1 MAVKEKDPGIT
12 EEDLPA
18 RRSCGTSE
26 VNERLMRT
34 VDGYAEARAEI
45 ENRTSRVLDAG
56 VALRTGCTQ
65 IPVVVHVV
73 YRNAAE
79 NVSAAQIDSQIA
91 VLNADF
97 RATNADKSSTPP
109 VFQPLI
115 GDARVTF
122 KLATTDPSGNPT
134 DGITR
139 TSTTTTPFS
148 SGTDNVKSAATG
160 GADPWP
166 SDKYLNLWVCGNLRS
181 GSGQALLGYAQFPG
195 GPAATDGVVLVHTGF
210 GSTGTAASPYDLG
223 RSATH
228 EIGHWLNLRHIWGDD
243 GTGCSGSDFVAD
255 TPNQAGPN
263 YGAPA
268 FPHPSCSNG
277 PNGDLFMNYMDYT
290 DDRAMFMFT
299 QGQADRMQ
307 AALDGPRSS
316 IGVSGPC
323 IGKPVKEFVKD
334 LPKDHPKDIIKENP
348 KDFAKDL
355 PKDFVKDKP
364 KDLVKDNP
372 KDLIKDGP
380 KDFVKDKPKD
390 LVKDNPKEFSK
401 DIVKDKPKEG
411 VKDRPKEFAK
421 DFVKDRPKDLIKD
434 RPKDLVK
441 DRPKDLGKDF
451 IDDIPK
457 QLRDPVKELGGEIG
471 PIDPGPL
478 GNPPFTGPLT
488 GPFGG
493 GATPFVIG
501 TGRDNVPDESQVEQG
516 DAMSSLMGVLQQ
528 LGAILADYS
537 SAAEAGEL
545 TAADVARW
553 QQLAGVYAQIIA
565 LLG

>member
-1 MAVKEKDPGIT
+1 MAVKEKDPGST
-12 EEDLPA
+12 EEDLPS
-18 RRSCGTSE
+18 RRNCGTSE
-26 VNERLMRT
+26 VNDRLMRT
-34 VDGYAEARAEI
+34 VEGYAEARSEI
-45 ENRTSRVLDAG
+45 ENRTARVLDAG

-79 NVSAAQIDSQIA
+79 NVSQAQIDSQIA

-115 GDARVTF
+115 GDARITF

-139 TSTTTTPFS
+139 TTTTTTPFTS
-148 SGTDNVKSAATG
+148 STDNVKSAATG

-181 GSGQALLGYAQFPG
+181 GTGQSLLGYAQFPG

-210 GSTGTAASPYDLG
+210 GNTGTAASPYDLG

-299 QGQADRMQ
+299 GGQVDRMQ

-323 IGKPVKEFVKD
+323 VGKPIKEFVKD

-348 KDFAKDL
+348 KEFIKDN
-355 PKDFVKDKP
+355 PKDFIKDQ
-364 KDLVKDNP
+364 P
-372 KDLIKDGP
+372 KDLIKDQP
-380 KDFVKDKPKD
+380 KDGIKDLPKDGFKEKPKD
-390 LVKDNPKEFSK
+390 L
-401 DIVKDKPKEG
+401 
-411 VKDRPKEFAK
+411 
-421 DFVKDRPKDLIKD
+421 VKDRPKDLIKD
-434 RPKDLVK
+434 NPKEFAKDIVKDRPKDGIKEKPKDLVK

-451 IDDIPK
+451 VDDIPK

-478 GNPPFTGPLT
+478 GDPPYTGPFGGQL
-488 GPFGG
+488 GGQFGGQFGG

-501 TGRDNVPDESQVEQG
+501 TGRDVPEETPAG
-516 DAMSSLMGVLQQ
+516 GGTSSLMGIAQQ
-528 LGAILADYS
+528 LGGILADYS
-537 SAAEAGEL
+537 SAAASGQL

-553 QQLAGVYAQIIA
+553 QQLAGVYAQVIA